1 MWIKIHCLLRY
12 LSIQLLH
19 TGNKMR
25 SKIAQNTQQCE
36 EQAHFLTLIH
46 ECRLTLIHEC
56 WCSQSLSLLCNHCPL
71 DSSSSSHTTSIRNP
85 ASCYPTTAQT
95 CNLDHSSE
103 TLAHYS
109 LFLECLPHFGAIC
122 CTTPLN
128 HNLKIPPSAKPSPAK
143 QISLLS
149 LSSR

>member
-1 MWIKIHCLLRY
+1 MWIKIQCLLRY

-25 SKIAQNTQQCE
+25 SKIAQNTQQCA
-36 EQAHFLTLIH
+36 EQTHFLTLIH
-46 ECRLTLIHEC
+46 ECRY
-56 WCSQSLSLLCNHCPL
+56 SQNLSLLCNHCPL
-71 DSSSSSHTTSIRNP
+71 DSSSSSHTNLIRNP
-85 ASCYPTTAQT
+85 ASCYPTTTQT

-109 LFLECLPHFGAIC
+109 HFLECLPHFGAIC
-122 CTTPLN
+122 CTTTLN

-143 QISLLS
+143 RISPLS